1 MSNQENK
8 DQITAQG
15 IVTEALPGAMFRVKL
30 SDERELLAYASGK
43 MRINH
48 IKIMP
53 GDKVILELTPYDEKR
68 GRITRRM

>member
-1 MSNQENK
+1 MPPKNQDTIIVN
-8 DQITAQG
+8 G

-30 SDERELLAYASGK
+30 DGERELLAYASGK

-48 IKIMP
+48 IKILP
-53 GDKVILELTPYDEKR
+53 GDKVALETSRYDDKR